1 MLTYSPQTPQELYNL
16 RHSSL
21 RNAIERIFGVLK
33 KRFPILKNQLEFPYN
48 IQVRLVKV
56 LCCLHNIIRLVDGD
70 DIYDEEWERDQR
82 LRDSEF
88 EKDDDELQVEPV
100 RSKRVTAKQY
110 TAVQR
115 MRDSIAEQMWT
126 QYSQHSKKRKRQQ

>member
-1 MLTYSPQTPQELYNL
+1 M
-16 RHSSL
+16 

-48 IQVRLVKV
+48 IQVRLVQV
-56 LCCLHNIIRLVDGD
+56 LCCLHNIIRLIDGD

-82 LRDSEF
+82 FEDFESE
-88 EKDDDELQVEPV
+88 EDDDDLEPV

-110 TAVQR
+110 AAAQR

-126 QYSQHSKKRKRQQ
+126 QYSQHSKKRKR

>member
-48 IQVRLVKV
+48 VQVRLVKV
-56 LCCLHNIIRLVDGD
+56 LCCLHNIIRLVGGD

-82 LRDSEF
+82 LRDSEC
-88 EKDDDELQVEPV
+88 EDDDDELEPV
-100 RSKRVTAKQY
+100 RTKKVTARQY
-110 TAVQR
+110 TAAQ
-115 MRDSIAEQMWT
+115 
-126 QYSQHSKKRKRQQ
+126 